1 MELMVDSF
9 KSLDEKNDAALYP
22 PELHDEH
29 VPHENKTMSLIEG
42 EHDLVRLYLKEISSV
57 PLLKK
62 AGEVEIARKIEDRR
76 QAVYELIV
84 SLPFAL
90 KKLINF
96 GRMVIKNEVSLTD
109 IVQADEMI
117 DSMQAEKK
125 RFSQAAKEIACLNN
139 KRTFYLRKLK
149 EITHHGRPGKH
160 AAADQEKAKKK
171 AVVVMKAL
179 EENRKQILGKV
190 YGLKLKDNI
199 ITMFSEELKNTVE
212 EVEALQKKI
221 ARIRGTKGDAKPCVK
236 EYRLCR
242 EEIREK
248 ELMLGMNADEMK
260 DALKKLKQGEQ
271 EVYDAKESMIEANL
285 RLVVSVAKR
294 YMGKGLSLSD
304 LIQEGNSGLMRA
316 VDKFEYQRGYKFS
329 TYATWWIRQ
338 AIMRALADQSRTIR
352 IPVHMVEVINKIKK
366 TTVELLRET
375 GREPIPMEIAERLKL
390 PIEKVNW
397 MIKIS
402 KEPIS
407 LETPVGE
414 EDSHLMDFIEDKEN
428 VSPLEFVIKNNMKEK
443 LDDIL
448 CSLPPREE
456 TVIRKRFGIG
466 DSPCSLEEV
475 GQEFDVSRERIRQI
489 EVTAMKRLKH
499 LSMQLV

>member
-1 MELMVDSF
+1 MEIMVDSF
-9 KSLDEKNDAALYP
+9 KSYDEKDEAALYP
-22 PELHDEH
+22 PVLHDGE
-29 VPHENKTMSLIEG
+29 VPHENKTIALIEG

-62 AGEVEIARKIEDRR
+62 EDEVEIARKIEDRR

-90 KKLINF
+90 KKLTTL
-96 GRMVIKNEVSLTD
+96 GRMVIKGNVSLTD
-109 IVQADEMI
+109 ILQADETA
-117 DSMQAEKK
+117 DSPQTEEK
-125 RFSQAAKEIACLNN
+125 RFCQAVKEITCLNN
-139 KRTFYLRKLK
+139 KRTRYLRKVK
-149 EITHHGRPGKH
+149 EITHPRRPEKH
-160 AAADQEKAKKK
+160 AAINQAKAKKK
-171 AVVVMKAL
+171 AAIFMKGL
-179 EENRKQILGKV
+179 EENRVQILHKV
-190 YGLKLKDNI
+190 CSLKLKDDM

-212 EVEALQKKI
+212 EIETLQKKI
-221 ARIRGTKGDAKPCVK
+221 AHIRGTKKDAGSRIK

-260 DALKKLKQGEQ
+260 GALKNLRQGEQ
-271 EVYDAKESMIEANL
+271 EVYEAKKSMIEANL
-285 RLVVSVAKR
+285 RLVVSIAKR

-366 TTVELLRET
+366 ATVELLRET
-375 GREPIPMEIAERLKL
+375 GREPIPTEIAERLKL

-414 EDSHLMDFIEDKEN
+414 EDSHLMDFIEDKET
-428 VSPLEFVIKNNMKEK
+428 VSPLDFVIKNNMKKK

-448 CSLPPREE
+448 SSLPPREE

>member
-1 MELMVDSF
+1 MEMMVDSLS
-9 KSLDEKNDAALYP
+9 KSYDEKDDMNLFSP
-22 PELHDEH
+22 
-29 VPHENKTMSLIEG
+29 VQHEEVSYENRAISLIEG

-62 AGEVEIARKIEDRR
+62 EGEIEIARRIEDKR

-90 KKLINF
+90 KKLTDL
-96 GRMVIKNEVSLTD
+96 GRMVIKDGASLAGIIQTD
-109 IVQADEMI
+109 ETT
-117 DSMQAEKK
+117 DSLQTEKK
-125 RFSQAAKEIACLNN
+125 RFYQATKEIACLNK
-139 KRTFYLRKLK
+139 KRTLCLRKLK
-149 EITHHGRPGKH
+149 EMNHSGKPGKH

-171 AVVVMKAL
+171 AAVLMKAF
-179 EENRKQILGKV
+179 EENRIQILKKV
-190 YGLKLKDNI
+190 YSLRLTDDI
-199 ITMFSEELKNTVE
+199 ITMFSDELKNAVE
-212 EVEALQKKI
+212 EVSALQKNI
-221 ARIRGTKGDAKPCVK
+221 VRLRTKKDAKSCIK

-242 EEIREK
+242 EQIREK
-248 ELMLGMNADEMK
+248 ELVLAMNADEMK

-271 EVYDAKESMIEANL
+271 EVYEAKRSMIEANL

-352 IPVHMVEVINKIKK
+352 IPVHMVEIINKIKRA
-366 TTVELLRET
+366 TVELLRET
-375 GREPIPMEIAERLKL
+375 GREPIPAEIAERLNL

-414 EDSHLMDFIEDKEN
+414 EDSHLMDFIEDKET
-428 VSPLEFVIKNNMKEK
+428 VSPLDFVMKNDIREK

-489 EVTAMKRLKH
+489 EVTAMKRLRH
-499 LSMQLV
+499 LSMELV

>member
-1 MELMVDSF
+1 MEIMVDSF
-9 KSLDEKNDAALYP
+9 KNCDEKDDGLFISPSLNDDQIPY
-22 PELHDEH
+22 
-29 VPHENKTMSLIEG
+29 ENKSVSLIEG

-62 AGEVEIARKIEDRR
+62 EGEIEIARKIEDRR

-90 KKLINF
+90 KKLITL
-96 GRMVIKNEVSLTD
+96 GRMVRNNEISLTD
-109 IVQADEMI
+109 IVQADETT
-117 DSMQAEKK
+117 DSLHAEKK
-125 RFSQAAKEIACLNN
+125 RFSQAAKEIDRLNK
-139 KRTFYLRKLK
+139 KRILYLRKLK
-149 EITHHGRPGKH
+149 EITRPGRPGKY
-160 AAADQEKAKKK
+160 AVIGPEKAKKK
-171 AVVVMKAL
+171 AALFIKIL
-179 EENRKQILGKV
+179 EENRMQILNKV
-190 YGLKLKDNI
+190 FSLKLKDDI
-199 ITMFSEELKNTVE
+199 ITMFSEELKKTVE
-212 EVEALQKKI
+212 EVAALQKKI
-221 ARIRGTKGDAKPCVK
+221 ARIRGTKKDARSCINECRPYRK
-236 EYRLCR
+236 E
-242 EEIREK
+242 IGEK

-260 DALKKLKQGEQ
+260 EALKKLEKGEQ
-271 EVYDAKESMIEANL
+271 EVYEAKRSMIEANL
-285 RLVVSVAKR
+285 RLVVSIAKR

-329 TYATWWIRQ
+329 TYATWWVRQ

-352 IPVHMVEVINKIKK
+352 VPVHMVEIINKIKK
-366 TTVELLRET
+366 ATIELLRET
-375 GREPIPMEIAERLKL
+375 GREPIPTDIAERLKL

-397 MIKIS
+397 MIKIA

-407 LETPVGE
+407 LETPIGE
-414 EDSHLMDFIEDKEN
+414 EDSPLMDFIEDKET
-428 VSPLEFVIKNNMKEK
+428 VSPLEFVMQTDMKAK
-443 LDDIL
+443 LDSIL
-448 CSLPPREE
+448 CTLPPREE

-466 DSPCSLEEV
+466 NKPCSLEEV